1 MGFLPGSMEPLGY
14 KTWRLVEL
22 SDVALNPSAE
32 VLADTISRL
41 LLPLPSKAVI
51 PKALRLSILVGSTHM
66 SFAGPSVPILNV
78 DIEERE
84 GVWDNIGIVMYE
96 VAVVAAGKGATVV
109 GFSAILTVTVVV
121 AVGMATE
128 KAYWISPCGLAQ
140 GIARNEGGDPASGV
154 DKLIGSNPLD
164 MVNMETFEIL

>member
-1 MGFLPGSMEPLGY
+1 MEPSGY

-22 SDVALNPSAE
+22 SDIVDVALDPSAE
-32 VLADTISRL
+32 ALADTISRL
-41 LLPLPSKAVI
+41 RLLLPSKAVI
-51 PKALRLSILVGSTHM
+51 LKALRLSILVGSTHI
-66 SFAGPSVPILNV
+66 SFAGPSVPMLNV

-84 GVWDNIGIVMYE
+84 GVWDDIGTVMYE
-96 VAVVAAGKGATVV
+96 VTVVAAGNRATVV
-109 GFSAILTVTVVV
+109 GFSTILTVTVVV

-128 KAYWISPCGLAQ
+128 KAYWISLCGFAQ
-140 GIARNEGGDPASGV
+140 GITRNEGSDLAAGV